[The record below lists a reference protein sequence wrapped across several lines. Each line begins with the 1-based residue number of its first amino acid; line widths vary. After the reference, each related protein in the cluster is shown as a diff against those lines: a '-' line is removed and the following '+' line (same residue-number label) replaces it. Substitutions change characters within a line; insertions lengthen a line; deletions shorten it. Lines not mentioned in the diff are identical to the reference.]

1 MAAAASG
8 ETGELQKELICA
20 ICLDFFDDPV
30 ILQCG
35 HNFCRDCILI
45 HWQEN
50 GSNGQGYK
58 CPECR
63 RSFPSMSFTKNYL
76 VRNLVDKLDDLEY
89 FKPKQTKA
97 AVPQPKEEGRCE
109 KHREELKLFCK
120 TDNKLICVIC
130 RESRAHKHHEVAPLP
145 EVIEDLKDD
154 LRCRLTNLN
163 DDKIYCT
170 KVKNEDVETRLNI
183 QMKKLQLKESIEA
196 SVGQLI
202 QFLLD
207 EKDEL
212 LEKLDSEEQ
221 TALAI
226 VENNIQRLENLITE
240 MEKEITE
247 IQGNLTPENL
257 VLDQDTAHPNLIIS
271 EYNTTMEESRGRV
284 LEPDLPQKFTRFLG
298 VLATTEYTSG
308 KHYWEVD
315 VKGKGVWYLG
325 LTDIDSNRKGYVN
338 LSPYDGYWSICL
350 QDEMYANDE
359 QRVFIKQDWSI
370 SRVGMFLDYDAGLL
384 SFYDAI
390 LMKHLYTFRQYFDGP
405 VCPFFSPG
413 KNDIGSRMKI
423 CHYH

>member
-1 MAAAASG
+1 MQKIVSRPLQDPSHLHPSTCEPNWEDFSG
-8 ETGELQKELICA
+8 
-20 ICLDFFDDPV
+20 PV
-30 ILQCG
+30 QIMLWK
-35 HNFCRDCILI
+35 RML
-45 HWQEN
+45 
-50 GSNGQGYK
+50 S
-58 CPECR
+58 
-63 RSFPSMSFTKNYL
+63 
-76 VRNLVDKLDDLEY
+76 V
-89 FKPKQTKA
+89 
-97 AVPQPKEEGRCE
+97 
-109 KHREELKLFCK
+109 
-120 TDNKLICVIC
+120 
-130 RESRAHKHHEVAPLP
+130 
-145 EVIEDLKDD
+145 
-154 LRCRLTNLN
+154 LRP
-163 DDKIYCT
+163 
-170 KVKNEDVETRLNI
+170 
-183 QMKKLQLKESIEA
+183 A
-196 SVGQLI
+196 
-202 QFLLD
+202 
-207 EKDEL
+207 
-212 LEKLDSEEQ
+212 
-221 TALAI
+221 
-226 VENNIQRLENLITE
+226 
-240 MEKEITE
+240 
-247 IQGNLTPENL
+247 PENL

-325 LTDIDSNRKGYVN
+325 LTEIDSNRKGYVN